1 MISMSRPLYFD
12 ELNVGDSWQS
22 RARTITEA
30 DVVNFACLTGDF
42 DPLHVDHEYA
52 RQTPFRKPIAHGLL
66 GLSWMAGLSTT
77 APWVKTAAFV
87 AIRDWRFLQPAF
99 ISDTVHVVTEV
110 AELAPR
116 GRRRGLVVWK
126 RRLVNQ
132 QGIILQ
138 EGVLETL
145 VEVAPKDKAPA
156 EEAP

>member
-1 MISMSRPLYFD
+1 MAPLYFD
-12 ELNVGDSWQS
+12 ELKVGDSWRS

-30 DVVNFACLTGDF
+30 DVVNFACITGDF

-52 RQTPFRKPIAHGLL
+52 RNTPFRKPIAHGLL

-77 APWVKTAAFV
+77 APSVKTAAFV

-99 ISDTVHVVTEV
+99 IGDTVHVVTEV
-110 AELAPR
+110 TELAPR

-126 RRLVNQ
+126 RKLINQ
-132 QGIILQ
+132 QGTVLQ

-145 VEVAPKDKAPA
+145 VETAPK
-156 EEAP
+156 EERSDVASD